1 MSLRRRD
8 CESLGVEEGEGVENV
23 RGLVGVAGDIE
34 RRKERSGRRGGIV
47 ADFE

>member
-1 MSLRRRD
+1 M
-8 CESLGVEEGEGVENV
+8 GVEEGEGVENV